1 MLTVCTVIC
10 SEQEKKDNDIPSV
23 LVRVTIAVI
32 KHHDQKQLGEQSVYI
47 AYISTL

>member
-32 KHHDQKQLGEQSVYI
+32 KPMTNSNLRRKGFI
-47 AYISTL
+47 